1 MSKINFEIRSRVVSF
16 HLNVARI
23 ITWMFKQSSSFGADA
38 DAKTKLYAEALP
50 GHHVVKTTNIGLQAE
65 ANSLLSRPSTTYRF
79 DQQELF
85 VFSYLVIYLS
95 SFARKRRRC
104 YTSSLRSYQPPVT
117 CLPLKGG
124 GITLSAFPNGTTRNL
139 AGSFMLNV
147 KHFYAERQ
155 AGKL

>member
-50 GHHVVKTTNIGLQAE
+50 GHHVVETTANIGLQAE

-79 DQQELF
+79 DQQKLF
-85 VFSYLVIYLS
+85 LCFFLI
-95 SFARKRRRC
+95 
-104 YTSSLRSYQPPVT
+104 
-117 CLPLKGG
+117 
-124 GITLSAFPNGTTRNL
+124 
-139 AGSFMLNV
+139 
-147 KHFYAERQ
+147 
-155 AGKL
+155 